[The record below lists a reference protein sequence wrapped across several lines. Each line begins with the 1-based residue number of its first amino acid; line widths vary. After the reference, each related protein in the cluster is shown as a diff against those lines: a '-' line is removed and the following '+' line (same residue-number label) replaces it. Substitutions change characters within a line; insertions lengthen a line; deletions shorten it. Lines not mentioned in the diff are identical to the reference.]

1 MGWWWL
7 MHPVL
12 RDLLT
17 QRHHSQQQPCKDV
30 FSSSQSSN
38 AAQLAQPGIW
48 WSSPPETWIFTVQHR
63 RSEKTGCSS
72 PSWQQ
77 FYIAFPI
84 PRSTHDRFKL
94 HYNRFKMAGKLW
106 SNVFQNQKNG
116 VPWEQLSCKALASA
130 FPRKRSL
137 ERPQDSI
144 YLAFLDLTSAFTA
157 FLGAGVRG
165 ISSFSAS
172 FSILRSLA
180 FRWLRNGLRSWMM
193 TMIVHCHMDLTCA
206 ILIVQLVVT
215 IYGQQNHM

>member
-1 MGWWWL
+1 MFSLQARAPMQLSWRRRGL
-7 MHPVL
+7 DGHHHRRLEFSQFSIEDLKRPDVHHPVGNNFTL
-12 RDLLT
+12 PSPYQGARMT
-17 QRHHSQQQPCKDV
+17 G
-30 FSSSQSSN
+30 SN
-38 AAQLAQPGIW
+38 
-48 WSSPPETWIFTVQHR
+48 
-63 RSEKTGCSS
+63 
-72 PSWQQ
+72 
-77 FYIAFPI
+77 YIIIDSRWLGSCDPMF
-84 PRSTHDRFKL
+84 
-94 HYNRFKMAGKLW
+94 
-106 SNVFQNQKNG
+106 FQNQKNG